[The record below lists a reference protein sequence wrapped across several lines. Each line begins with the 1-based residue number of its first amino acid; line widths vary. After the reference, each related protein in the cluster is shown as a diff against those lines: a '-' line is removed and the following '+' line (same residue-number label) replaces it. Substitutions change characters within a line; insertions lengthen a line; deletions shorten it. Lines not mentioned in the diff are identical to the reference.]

1 MTTRQALD
9 RASNAATEK
18 CASSNLKRI
27 TIANERAHKSK
38 QMSAE
43 VKVKRNLQASK
54 LSVLTVI
61 TG

>member
-1 MTTRQALD
+1 MTARQALD
-9 RASNAATEK
+9 RASKAATEK
-18 CASSNLKRI
+18 CATSNLKRI
-27 TIANERAHKSK
+27 TIVNERAHNSK

-54 LSVLTVI
+54 LSVLAVI